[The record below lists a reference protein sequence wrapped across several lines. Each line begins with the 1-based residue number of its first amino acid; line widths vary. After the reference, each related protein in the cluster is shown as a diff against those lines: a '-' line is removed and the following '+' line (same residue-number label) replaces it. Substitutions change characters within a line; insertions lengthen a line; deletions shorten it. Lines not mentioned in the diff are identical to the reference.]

1 MDAILPDKNAQLFE
15 DIKQIINGV
24 ECWDARQ
31 LMAVVGYSTWRDFE
45 GAIQKAKISSTNFG
59 IDVDK
64 HFLSA
69 RSKSTGGRPG
79 SNYLLTRTACYY
91 VFQNGDPRK
100 KEIANAQAYFILQ
113 TRKQEAQD
121 RIGIESRRVLLRDK
135 VISSTE
141 SLTHIATMAHHVT
154 DVDSFHEAGN
164 AGMYNMPT
172 VEVEA
177 TKGIAPGRLL
187 DNIDSAELAAH
198 YFRTTQTEIS
208 LANDAYDGYVY
219 DQEGAEEVAKSVGV
233 SVRSAMREGGRTL
246 PEDLAAVEDIEP
258 VLERVNQ
265 YEKNLLEQPLKKS
278 DQPPQSKV
286 GPNDSEQTELFKLD

>member
-1 MDAILPDKNAQLFE
+1 MSKLLPEKNAKLFE

-31 LMAVVGYSTWRDFE
+31 LMTVVGYSTWRDFE
-45 GAIQKAKISSTNFG
+45 GAIQKAKISSFNSG
-59 IDVDK
+59 VDVDS

-113 TRKQEAQD
+113 ARKQEAQD
-121 RIGIESRRVLLRDK
+121 RMVLDSRRVLLRDK

-141 SLTHIATMAHHVT
+141 SLTQIATMAHEVT
-154 DVDSFHEAGN
+154 DVDKFHESGN
-164 AGMYNMPT
+164 AGMYNMST
-172 VEVEA
+172 AEVEGL
-177 TKGIAPGRLL
+177 KGITPGRLL

-208 LANDAYDGYVY
+208 LANDAYDGYIY

-246 PEDLAAVEDIEP
+246 PEDMLAVEDIEP
-258 VLERVNQ
+258 VLERVNR
-265 YEKNLLEQPLKKS
+265 YEQTLVEQPLKS
-278 DQPPQSKV
+278 DKVLRKSKV
-286 GPNDSEQTELFKLD
+286 SPDEPEQAKLFEIG